1 MLKNNFEVYKVSPT
15 GTRTLIQTADDF
27 RIVFAST
34 FDLVTAKSGRYIVR
48 SPRDTDESTIELADF
63 ETVNQDVTVPRPA
76 LHRLA
81 HNRDY
86 QIYSGRAEEFSAKDY
101 WFAAREKFRRYKI
114 KERNIMSTP
123 GIKLEDL
130 QYAEDEPT
138 HEEIQK
144 RAYELYLDKRNS
156 FRPLNTGWP
165 PKKNSG
171 TD

>member
-1 MLKNNFEVYKVSPT
+1 
-15 GTRTLIQTADDF
+15 
-27 RIVFAST
+27 
-34 FDLVTAKSGRYIVR
+34 
-48 SPRDTDESTIELADF
+48 
-63 ETVNQDVTVPRPA
+63 
-76 LHRLA
+76 
-81 HNRDY
+81 
-86 QIYSGRAEEFSAKDY
+86 
-101 WFAAREKFRRYKI
+101 
-114 KERNIMSTP
+114 MSTP